1 MTDININNLIT
12 IEENIPGIKSVKFN
26 YLGKKVISVNR
37 IDRIVGVFTS
47 DVLIAN
53 SSFLKW
59 DSISWVGTT
68 LDRNVSIF
76 VRTGTT
82 IDEAKYSKW
91 KGPYFDK
98 FFNIDTLTG
107 QYIQFMIVLVADQIT
122 NPIINS
128 LTLNFISSQDSVKF
142 YSKYFD
148 LGFSPKNL
156 MLTYNA
162 TESLDSIIRFAVT
175 SQDTVIEDKYQFIS
189 PNKIEELVNLSPNA
203 SGIKFMIEIIGN
215 SGLPVEIHEVSLAIG
230 ADQVSQINK

>member
-12 IEENIPGIKSVKFN
+12 IEENIPGINSVKFN
-26 YLGKKVISVNR
+26 YLGKKVVSVNR

-47 DVLIAN
+47 DVLVAN
-53 SSFLKW
+53 SSFLRW

-76 VRTGTT
+76 VRSGTT
-82 IDEAKYSKW
+82 ITETKYSKW

-98 FFNIDTLTG
+98 FFNIDTLIG

-128 LTLNFISSQDSVKF
+128 LALNFISSQDSVKF

-162 TESLDSIIRFAVT
+162 TENLDSIIRFAVT
-175 SQDTVIEDKYQFIS
+175 SQDTVAENKYQFIS